1 MSLTAQGDPRAC
13 GEAAAVPNIGTLEI
27 QQMINESSVA
37 NTVTRGPK
45 LKATEPN
52 VFSDSAIENPE
63 DWYTRLMDYFRLS
76 HIEDKSVQVTTF
88 RLLLRGIALLW
99 YEDLDEDD
107 CCSLE
112 QLKEPFLGRFNDNS
126 QKW

>member
-63 DWYTRLMDYFRLS
+63 DWYNRLMDYFRLS
-76 HIEDKSVQVTTF
+76 HMEDKSVQVTTF
-88 RLLLRGIALLW
+88 
-99 YEDLDEDD
+99 E
-107 CCSLE
+107 SLCY
-112 QLKEPFLGRFNDNS
+112 GMRIWIWMIVVAS
-126 QKW
+126 SS